1 MGFLN
6 NLFGRTSFQ
15 RPKIETTDKTLIIT
29 AETCYKEYALA
40 ICMNKIANA
49 LTQCTFETYNQREK
63 LKADIWYTFNIEPNK
78 NQNASDFW
86 NAVVFNMVTNPQG
99 CLIVQNNNGDF
110 LVADSYTLEEFP
122 NSENIYSEVTI
133 GDYTF
138 TKKFKESEV
147 LRLKLNNSSVKYY
160 IEDVYNSYGKL
171 ITTSIKNYN
180 RNNSKKL
187 FLKIGTTF
195 AQLKTKV
202 DPETGESEYDTT
214 LDDIFKNRMR
224 GYFSENDSVT
234 PIEDGLEIVSGG
246 STSNNDT
253 AKKSNG
259 QTTDDIRRLFDDILN
274 ICADAFNIPRGLLKG
289 DVADVEAMTDNFI
302 TFGMNPIASLI
313 EDEINRKLYGKDEI
327 LKGSKIKVKTN
338 TIKGYDPL
346 KLASSAEALYRI
358 GSVNSNW
365 VRDMLREEEISED
378 WANMYMITKNYQE
391 ISNYLKGGESDG
403 NEN

>member
-6 NLFGRTSFQ
+6 NLFKRTSFQ
-15 RPKIETTDKTLIIT
+15 RPKIETTNKTLIIT
-29 AETCYKEYALA
+29 AETCYKEYSLA

-49 LTQCTFETYNQREK
+49 LTQCTFETYNRSEK
-63 LKADIWYTFNIEPNK
+63 LKGDIWYTFNIEPNK

-86 NAVVFNMVTNPQG
+86 NSVVFNMITNPQG

-110 LVADSYTLEEFP
+110 LVAESYTLEEFP
-122 NSENIYSEVTI
+122 NSENIYTEVTI

-147 LRLKLNNSSVKYY
+147 LRLKLNNSSVKSY

-195 AQLKTKV
+195 EQLKTKV

-234 PIEDGLEIVSGG
+234 PIEDGLEISEGG

-253 AKKSNG
+253 AKKANG

-302 TFGMNPIASLI
+302 TFGMNPLASLI

-358 GSVNSNW
+358 GAVNANW
-365 VRDMLREEEISED
+365 VRDMLREEEILED

>member
-15 RPKIETTDKTLIIT
+15 RPKIETTNKTLIIT

-49 LTQCTFETYNQREK
+49 LTQCTFETYDQREK
-63 LKADIWYTFNIEPNK
+63 LKGDIWYTFNIEPNK

-86 NAVVFNMVTNPQG
+86 NVVVFNMVTNPQG
-99 CLIVQNNNGDF
+99 CLIVLNNNGDF

-122 NSENIYSEVTI
+122 NSENIYSEVTVS
-133 GDYTF
+133 DYTF

-147 LRLKLNNSSVKYY
+147 LRLKLNNSSVKSY
-160 IEDVYNSYGKL
+160 IEDVYSSYGKL

-187 FLKIGTTF
+187 FLKIGTIF

-214 LDDIFKNRMR
+214 LDEIFKNRMR

-234 PIEDGLEIVSGG
+234 PIEDGLEIVEGG

-253 AKKSNG
+253 AKKANG
-259 QTTDDIRRLFDDILN
+259 QTTDDIRHLFDDILN

-302 TFGMNPIASLI
+302 TFGMNPLASLI

-327 LKGSKIKVKTN
+327 LKGSKMKVKTN
-338 TIKGYDPL
+338 TIKGYDPT

-358 GSVNSNW
+358 GAVNANW
-365 VRDMLREEEISED
+365 VKEMLREEEVLED

-391 ISNYLKGGESDG
+391 ISNDLKGGESDG

>member
-1 MGFLN
+1 MGFLD
-6 NLFGRTSFQ
+6 NLFKRTSFQ
-15 RPKIETTDKTLIIT
+15 RPKIATTNSTLMIT

-49 LTQCTFETYNQREK
+49 LTQCNFETYVKKEK
-63 LKADIWYTFNIEPNK
+63 IKDSVWYNFNIEPNK

-86 NAVVFNMVTNPQG
+86 NEVVFYMVTNPQG
-99 CLIVQNNNGDF
+99 CLVIQDSKGEF
-110 LVADSYTLEEFP
+110 LVADSYTLEESP
-122 NSENIYSEVTI
+122 ILGNIYTDVMV

-138 TKKFKESEV
+138 SKKFKESEV
-147 LRLKLNNSSVKYY
+147 LRFKLNNSSVNSY
-160 IEDVYNSYGKL
+160 IESVYSSYGKL

-180 RNNSKKL
+180 RNNSKKI

-195 AQLKTKV
+195 EQLKTRIV
-202 DPETGESEYDTT
+202 DEETGETEYDTT

-234 PIEDGLEIVSGG
+234 PLEDGLEIVEGG
-246 STSNNDT
+246 NTSNT
-253 AKKSNG
+253 GTSKVANG
-259 QTTDDIRRLFDDILN
+259 QTTEDIRKLFDDILN
-274 ICADAFNIPRGLLKG
+274 ICADALNIPRGLLKG

-302 TFGMNPIASLI
+302 TFSINPFVSII
-313 EDEINRKLYGKDEI
+313 ERESNRKLYGIDAM
-327 LKGSKIKVKTN
+327 LSGSKMKVKTN

-358 GSVNSNW
+358 GAVNANW
-365 VRDMLREEEISED
+365 VREMLREEEISED

-391 ISNYLKGGESDG
+391 ISNYLKGGEN
-403 NEN
+403 NENG

>member
-6 NLFGRTSFQ
+6 NLFKRTSFQ
-15 RPKIETTDKTLIIT
+15 RPKIETTNKTLIIT
-29 AETCYKEYALA
+29 AETCYKEYSLA

-49 LTQCTFETYNQREK
+49 LTQCTFETYNQSEK
-63 LKADIWYTFNIEPNK
+63 LKGDIWYTFNIEPNK

-86 NAVVFNMVTNPQG
+86 NSVVFNMVTNPQG

-110 LVADSYTLEEFP
+110 LVAESYTLEEFP

-133 GDYTF
+133 GDDTF
-138 TKKFKESEV
+138 SKKFKESEV
-147 LRLKLNNSSVKYY
+147 LRLKLNNLSIKSY

-195 AQLKTKV
+195 EQLKTKV

-253 AKKSNG
+253 AKKANG

-338 TIKGYDPL
+338 TIKDYDPL

-365 VRDMLREEEISED
+365 VRDMLREEEILED

-391 ISNYLKGGESDG
+391 ISNYLKGGEG
-403 NEN
+403 NGKEN